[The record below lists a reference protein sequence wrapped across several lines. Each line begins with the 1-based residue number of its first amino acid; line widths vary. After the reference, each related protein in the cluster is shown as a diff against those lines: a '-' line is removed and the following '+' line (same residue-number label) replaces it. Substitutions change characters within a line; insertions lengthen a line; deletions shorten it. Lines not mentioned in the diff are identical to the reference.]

1 MRCPRCVTGTLFPD
15 DDETLACLQCAHRVS
30 LRPVVL
36 LDAPPPASGYGTNVV
51 DRGSRRGAKQKALL

>member
-36 LDAPPPASGYGTNVV
+36 LDVPPSRYDGGSGAVG
-51 DRGSRRGAKQKALL
+51 RKARLPS